1 MPADFD
7 GDSKA
12 EFVVFQPS
20 NGVWYSL
27 NLVGN
32 TFSAVQFGS
41 LKISLSQQIS
51 MEMEKLTKQSIARRM
66 APGVFWEAGKALRQ
80 FNLVFRLIFPPG

>member
-51 MEMEKLTKQSIARRM
+51 MEMEKLTRLYI
-66 APGVFWEAGKALRQ
+66 VRQ
-80 FNLVFRLIFPPG
+80 TASGIC